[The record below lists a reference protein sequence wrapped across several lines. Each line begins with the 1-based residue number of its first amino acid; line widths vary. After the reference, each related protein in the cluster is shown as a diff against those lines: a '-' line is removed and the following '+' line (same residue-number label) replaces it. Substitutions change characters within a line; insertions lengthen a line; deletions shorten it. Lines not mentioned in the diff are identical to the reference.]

1 MAEGRF
7 LSILGKSGSG
17 KTTLIKCIYGLEDLQ
32 EGSITFNG
40 HKVLGPAFHLI
51 PGNASMSL
59 VSQDFYVLDNHTV
72 RENIWDKL
80 IGYTD
85 EYKARRCQQLLKL
98 LDLENLK
105 EVKARQLSSGQK
117 QRVAIARALSRIPP
131 LLLLDEPFNN
141 LDKLMKDK
149 LFHFIRREVQTKNA
163 SVIMITHIPEEAL
176 KYSDYIGIMEE
187 GQLVQFG
194 STESVFYKPKNQK
207 IAGLLGDY
215 FIMFREDVIHPDK
228 TLKPKTLVR
237 PHTWQI
243 SENARKN
250 YIPVTVQSSF
260 FNGKCFEILTE
271 TQSGK
276 SLLFYHSGHLPGGLK
291 LKLIPR
297 FY

>member
-1 MAEGRF
+1 MS
-7 LSILGKSGSG
+7 LLGKSGSG

-51 PGNASMSL
+51 PGHESMSL

-85 EYKARRCQQLLKL
+85 EYKARRSQQLLKL

-105 EVKARQLSSGQK
+105 DVKAKQLSSGQK
-117 QRVAIARALSRIPP
+117 QRVAIARALSSIPP

-163 SVIMITHIPEEAL
+163 AVIMITHIPEEAL
-176 KYSDYIGIMEE
+176 KYSDYIGIMED
-187 GQLVQFG
+187 GQLIQYG
-194 STESVFYKPKNQK
+194 KTETVFYAPKNQK

-215 FIMFREDVIHPDK
+215 FIMHQSDVVHPDK
-228 TLKPKTLVR
+228 HLKPKTLVR
-237 PHTWQI
+237 PHVWQI

-250 YIPVTVQSSF
+250 YIPVTVQSAF

-271 TQSGK
+271 TQNGK
-276 SLLFYHSGHLPGGLK
+276 ALLFYHSESLQSGIRLK
-291 LKLIPR
+291 LTQR
-297 FY
+297 FI